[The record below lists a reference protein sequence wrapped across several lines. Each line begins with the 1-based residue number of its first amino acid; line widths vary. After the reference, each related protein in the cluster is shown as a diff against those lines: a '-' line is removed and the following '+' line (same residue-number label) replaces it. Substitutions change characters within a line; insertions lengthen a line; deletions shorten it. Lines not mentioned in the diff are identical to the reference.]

1 MKKMLSSFILL
12 FSLTFSQDAIVVSPS
27 TLDFG
32 NVLMG
37 NTPTQTFTLTCNL
50 DQTITIT
57 PPSFYSVDITE
68 IAMTDGQ
75 TQQVV
80 VTFDPPQVGNFDS
93 QSSASRKHLWDSSCY
108 VKR

>member
-1 MKKMLSSFILL
+1 MKKILSSLTLL

-57 PPSFYSVDITE
+57 PN
-68 IAMTDGQ
+68 Q
-75 TQQVV
+75 TILL
-80 VTFDPPQVGNFDS
+80 DPPLQPQILKKENWQNKELQKD
-93 QSSASRKHLWDSSCY
+93 
-108 VKR
+108 